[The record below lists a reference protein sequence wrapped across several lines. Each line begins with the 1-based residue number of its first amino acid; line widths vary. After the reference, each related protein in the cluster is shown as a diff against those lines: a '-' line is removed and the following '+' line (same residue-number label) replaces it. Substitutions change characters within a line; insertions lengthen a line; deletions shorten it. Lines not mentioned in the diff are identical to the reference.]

1 MYIIIYILKQ
11 IEVFKLQFYLKI
23 LYIVKMLLTD
33 IKALKLKWG
42 WSTMSVKIYTTGR
55 HKHL

>member
-23 LYIVKMLLTD
+23 VYIVKMLLTD
-33 IKALKLKWG
+33 IKALKLK
-42 WSTMSVKIYTTGR
+42 
-55 HKHL
+55 